1 MKKKISKQIVLSFIA
16 SSLLCSQANAL
27 PQGGKFTHG
36 STGSITSNAN
46 TMNITGNSQ
55 NNVIQWGGGFN
66 ISHGE
71 SVNFT
76 TSNKN
81 YLNIAYQKDA
91 SKIDGKLNGGTN
103 NIFLVNPM
111 GVLIGAN
118 GSIIANKFV
127 ASTTAIKDSDVKNFL
142 TQGASFSP
150 IFNPNKRGNIVNLG
164 TINADDIILVGNKI
178 EIGNSGIIN
187 GKDET
192 SNAKKAHLVG
202 NYVYVSVGEK
212 NGENTV
218 NVDSLKGTAI
228 KEGYLQR
235 DMTSFANDGYI
246 FGDFINIEKTSYN
259 NTQSIDFTKAVTIG
273 SQSNNKANAHEWE
286 LFANGWNN
294 NGLNGD
300 IFKDGLTTIRLV
312 NNIDFSNYHAID
324 PVGAVIAF
332 SGKFNGGGYT
342 LKNLTIKAQTGNWNT
357 GIFGNIKGSSN
368 NKAQIYNLTIDGLK
382 FSGKTNSGGGFVAQ
396 SENADFYNIHLK
408 RFGGL
413 NFYDPNKENSK
424 LLYAGGFVGY
434 AKNNSNFYRIS
445 LDNFDYIAMQPEGT
459 YSSAYADIYLG
470 GFAGLSEGSTFNNI
484 SLKNIGG
491 AIVKGS
497 ETGGNIFTGGF
508 VGYAKNRSNFSKI
521 DLNHMGKKYGIIAQG
536 NTFVKHVG
544 AGGFVGAIE
553 GVNTFDKI
561 SLLNFGD
568 IKAERG
574 YVWTVTGYY
583 NVGAGGFVGI
593 LNPFNIYGLETNFK
607 NILINFDSSM
617 KIYAKAGDGLLG
629 NNSYETNAAGGFL
642 GGLFT
647 AGYAKKVNFDN
658 VYIKLGKN
666 TILDVKYQANG
677 FTGKEY
683 RGVLFG
689 IFSESWWDNQILK
702 TKDLYAYYANSR
714 QLNWWYDDI
723 EYHFFNAQGRYYQN
737 YQTGSWVEKN
747 INTTITNGLKR
758 KGDIVISDSNKGYVS
773 YFNNTLKL
781 KPEIPN
787 FKNPTA
793 WSKDDFDPKML
804 QRILDDIFN
813 GKYVYKLGEEWYI
826 DLGNNHLVKWSEFVD
841 NKEGKY
847 NDNSIYQSINFLN
860 HFDNKD
866 IAKNFKDTWNHD
878 SNQNYKN
885 YVNLHSIY
893 KSKFNTDTIENKYQD
908 YQEALNKYQAIID
921 AMDKILDNNSY
932 TNRLQELVDNIKNYN
947 EASEMLNKAIDN
959 FYKIANKLQIKIDDY
974 NNNFT
979 QFDDKTAYNQFINLQ
994 EQIKNF
1000 TDYKNELETQKNAL
1014 FAQFNQIN
1022 AEKNTLEQIYNDL
1035 FNQQAEIN
1043 ANKNEL
1049 DKLKQDLADLKL
1061 DSLVDDPNHS
1071 LNSIGTK
1078 DADGKEFVGS
1088 YIFSGALK
1096 NPDNIPFLDKP
1107 TDDKYVQNNINLPSI
1122 SGLNYEPSKPDVE
1135 DKPVNSDKPSKPDI
1149 NDKPTLPDQKPENN
1163 DNPNQGGDNTVD
1175 IDNDNSN
1182 ALYADIQDQDEK
1194 EDEENRLGLD
1204 EAQIQEKGVLCVV
1217 SDDFRTMNICA
1228 IK

>member
-46 TMNITGNSQ
+46 TMNITGNNQ

-66 ISHGE
+66 IAHGE

-91 SKIDGKLNGGTN
+91 SKIDGKLNGGSN

-164 TINADDIILVGNKI
+164 TINADDIILVGNKV
-178 EIGNSGIIN
+178 EIGNSGVIN

-212 NGENTV
+212 NGKNTV

-246 FGDFINIEKTSYN
+246 FGDFKNIEKTSYN

-273 SQSNNKANAHEWE
+273 SQSNNKANAYEWK
-286 LFANGWNN
+286 LFADGWNRQ
-294 NGLNGD
+294 GIKGD

-312 NNIDFSNYHAID
+312 NNIDFSNYQAID

-332 SGKFNGGGYT
+332 SGKFDGGGHT
-342 LKNLTIKAQTGNWNT
+342 LKNLTIKAQGGDWNT
-357 GIFGNIKGSSN
+357 GIFGNIKGTSN

-382 FSGKTNSGGGFVAQ
+382 FSGKTNFGGGFVAQ

-413 NFYDPNKENSK
+413 NFYDPNKEKSNF
-424 LLYAGGFVGY
+424 LYAGGFVGY
-434 AKNNSNFYRIS
+434 AKNGSKFDRIS
-445 LDNFDYIAMQPEGT
+445 LDNFDYIAMQPEGKF
-459 YSSAYADIYLG
+459 SSAYVDIYLG
-470 GFAGLSEGSTFNNI
+470 GFAGLSESSIFNNI
-484 SLKNIGG
+484 SLKNIGSI
-491 AIVKGS
+491 AVKGS

-508 VGYAKNRSNFSKI
+508 VGYAKDGSNFSKI
-521 DLNHMGKKYGIIAQG
+521 DLNHIGKKYGIIAQG

-544 AGGFVGAIE
+544 TGGFVGAIE
-553 GVNTFDKI
+553 GINTFDKI
-561 SLLNFGD
+561 SLIDFGD
-568 IKAERG
+568 IRAERG
-574 YVWTVTGYY
+574 YVWTATGYY
-583 NVGAGGFVGI
+583 NVGAGGFAGI
-593 LNPFNIYGLETNFK
+593 LNPLNKGNLAVDFK
-607 NILINFDSSM
+607 NILVNFNNNM
-617 KIYAKAGDGLLG
+617 KIYAKAGSGTYG
-629 NNSYETNAAGGFL
+629 YWEHNAAGGFL

-647 AGYAKKVNFDN
+647 KGLTRKVNFDN
-658 VYIKLGKN
+658 VYVKLGKN
-666 TILDVKYQANG
+666 VAIDAHYKANEAS
-677 FTGKEY
+677 GKEEQ
-683 RGVLFG
+683 GMLFG
-689 IFSESWWDNQILK
+689 VFSESWWDNQILK
-702 TKDLYAYYANSR
+702 TKDLYIYYVNNDK
-714 QLNWWYDDI
+714 LNWWYDDLKSN
-723 EYHFFNAQGRYYQN
+723 FFQDKYGRSYGTIFN
-737 YQTGSWVEKN
+737 SRAEEIAN
-747 INTTITNGLKR
+747 ITVTNGLKR
-758 KGDIVISDSNKGYVS
+758 KGDIVVSDSNKGYVS

-793 WSKDDFDPKML
+793 WSKNDFDPKML

-847 NDNSIYQSINFLN
+847 NNNPIYQSINFLN

-866 IAKNFKDTWNHD
+866 MAKNFKDTWNHD
-878 SNQNYKN
+878 SSQNYKN

-908 YQEALNKYQAIID
+908 YQEALNKYQAVVD
-921 AMDKILDNNSY
+921 AMNQFLDNNTY
-932 TNRLQELVDNIKNYN
+932 ANRLQELVDNIKNYN

-1000 TDYKNELETQKNAL
+1000 TDYKNELEAQKNAL

-1035 FNQQAEIN
+1035 FNQQADIN
-1043 ANKNEL
+1043 VNKNEL

-1071 LNSIGTK
+1071 LNSIGIK

-1122 SGLNYEPSKPDVE
+1122 SGLNYEPSKPE
-1135 DKPVNSDKPSKPDI
+1135 I

-1182 ALYADIQDQDEK
+1182 ALYTDIQDQDEK
-1194 EDEENRLGLD
+1194 EDEENRLSLD

>member
-46 TMNITGNSQ
+46 TMNITGDSQ

-66 ISHGE
+66 IGHGE

-127 ASTTAIKDSDVKNFL
+127 ASTTAIKDSDIKNFL

-164 TINADDIILVGNKI
+164 TINADDIILVGNKV
-178 EIGNSGIIN
+178 EIGNSGVIN

-259 NTQSIDFTKAVTIG
+259 NTQSIDFTKAITIG
-273 SQSNNKANAHEWE
+273 SQSNNKANAHEWK
-286 LFANGWNN
+286 LFADGWNRQ
-294 NGLNGD
+294 GINGD

-312 NNIDFSNYHAID
+312 NNIDFSNYQAID

-332 SGKFNGGGYT
+332 SGKFNGGGHT

-357 GIFGNIKGSSN
+357 GIFGNIKGTSN

-413 NFYDPNKENSK
+413 NFYDPNKEKSNF
-424 LLYAGGFVGY
+424 LYAGGFVGH

-445 LDNFDYIAMQPEGT
+445 LDNFDYIAIQPEGT

-491 AIVKGS
+491 VIVKGS

-508 VGYAKNRSNFSKI
+508 IGYAKNGSNFSKI
-521 DLNHMGKKYGIIAQG
+521 DLNHMGKKYGIVARG

-544 AGGFVGAIE
+544 AGGFVGVIE
-553 GVNTFDKI
+553 GLNTFDKI
-561 SLLNFGD
+561 SLIDFGD
-568 IKAERG
+568 IRAERG
-574 YVWTVTGYY
+574 YIWTASGHL
-583 NVGAGGFVGI
+583 NVGAGGFAGI

-617 KIYAKAGDGLLG
+617 KIYAKAGDGLS
-629 NNSYETNAAGGFL
+629 NNNYETNAAGGFL

-647 AGYAKKVNFDN
+647 KGYTKEVNFDN
-658 VYIKLGKN
+658 VYVKLGKDV
-666 TILDVKYQANG
+666 TIDAHYKANEA
-677 FTGKEY
+677 TGKEEQ
-683 RGVLFG
+683 GMLFG
-689 IFSESWWDNQILK
+689 IFKEDWWNNQILK
-702 TKDLYAYYANSR
+702 TKDLYIYYTYSDK
-714 QLNWWYDDI
+714 LNWWYDDLKND
-723 EYHFFNAQGRYYQN
+723 FFQDKYGRSYGTITN
-737 YQTGSWVEKN
+737 LRGEEIAN
-747 INTTITNGLKR
+747 ITITNGLKR
-758 KGDIVISDSNKGYVS
+758 KGDIVVSDSNKGYVS

-813 GKYVYKLGEEWYI
+813 GKYVYKLGDEWYI

-847 NDNSIYQSINFLN
+847 NDNPIYQSINFLN

-866 IAKNFKDTWNHD
+866 IAKNFKDTWSHD
-878 SNQNYKN
+878 SSQNYKN

-959 FYKIANKLQIKIDDY
+959 FYKIANKLQVKIDDY

-1000 TDYKNELETQKNAL
+1000 TDYKNELEAQKNAL

-1035 FNQQAEIN
+1035 FNQQADIN

-1049 DKLKQDLADLKL
+1049 DKLKQDLVDLKL

-1071 LNSIGTK
+1071 LNSIGIK
-1078 DADGKEFVGS
+1078 DANGKEFVGS

-1182 ALYADIQDQDEK
+1182 TLYADVQDQDEK

>member
-127 ASTTAIKDSDVKNFL
+127 ASTTAIKDSDIKNFL

-164 TINADDIILVGNKI
+164 TINADDIILVGNKV
-178 EIGNSGIIN
+178 EIGNSGVIN

-235 DMTSFANDGYI
+235 DMTSFANDDYI

-273 SQSNNKANAHEWE
+273 SQSNNKANAYEWK
-286 LFANGWNN
+286 LFADGWNRQ
-294 NGLNGD
+294 GINGD

-357 GIFGNIKGSSN
+357 GIFGNIKGASN

-424 LLYAGGFVGY
+424 LLYAGGFVGH

-491 AIVKGS
+491 VIVKGS

-508 VGYAKNRSNFSKI
+508 VGYAKNGSNFSKI
-521 DLNHMGKKYGIIAQG
+521 DLNHIGKKYGIIAQG

-544 AGGFVGAIE
+544 TGGFVGAIE
-553 GVNTFDKI
+553 GINTFDKI
-561 SLLNFGD
+561 SLIDFGD
-568 IKAERG
+568 IRAERG
-574 YVWTVTGYY
+574 YVWTATGYY
-583 NVGAGGFVGI
+583 NVGAGGFAGI
-593 LNPFNIYGLETNFK
+593 LNPLNKGNLAVDFK
-607 NILINFDSSM
+607 NILVNFNNNM
-617 KIYAKAGDGLLG
+617 KIYAKAGSGTYG
-629 NNSYETNAAGGFL
+629 YWEHNAAGGFL

-647 AGYAKKVNFDN
+647 KGLTRKVNFDN
-658 VYIKLGKN
+658 VYVKLGKN
-666 TILDVKYQANG
+666 VAIDAHYKANEA
-677 FTGKEY
+677 TGKEEQ
-683 RGVLFG
+683 GMLFG
-689 IFSESWWDNQILK
+689 VFSESWWDNQILK
-702 TKDLYAYYANSR
+702 TKDLYIYYVNNDK
-714 QLNWWYDDI
+714 LNWWYDDLKSN
-723 EYHFFNAQGRYYQN
+723 FFQDKYGRSYGTILN
-737 YQTGSWVEKN
+737 SRGEE
-747 INTTITNGLKR
+747 IANTTITNGLKR
-758 KGDIVISDSNKGYVS
+758 KGDIVVSDSNKGYVS

-793 WSKDDFDPKML
+793 WSKNDFDPKML

-813 GKYVYKLGEEWYI
+813 GKYVYKLGDEWYI

-847 NDNSIYQSINFLN
+847 NDNPIYQSINFLN

-878 SNQNYKN
+878 SSQNYKN

-932 TNRLQELVDNIKNYN
+932 ANRLQELVDNIKNYN

-959 FYKIANKLQIKIDDY
+959 FYKIANKLQVKIDDY

-1000 TDYKNELETQKNAL
+1000 TDYKNELEAQKNAL

-1035 FNQQAEIN
+1035 FNQQADIN

-1071 LNSIGTK
+1071 LNSTGIK

>member
-164 TINADDIILVGNKI
+164 TINADDIILVGNKV

-212 NGENTV
+212 NGKNTV

-246 FGDFINIEKTSYN
+246 FGDFKNIEKTSYN
-259 NTQSIDFTKAVTIG
+259 NTKSIDFTKAITIG
-273 SQSNNKANAHEWE
+273 SQSNNKANAHEWK
-286 LFANGWNN
+286 LFADGWNRQ
-294 NGLNGD
+294 GINGD

-357 GIFGNIKGSSN
+357 GIFGNIKGTSN

-413 NFYDPNKENSK
+413 NFYDPNKEKSNF
-424 LLYAGGFVGY
+424 LYAGGFVGH

-445 LDNFDYIAMQPEGT
+445 LDNFDYIVIQPEGT

-484 SLKNIGG
+484 SLRNIGG
-491 AIVKGS
+491 VIVKGS

-508 VGYAKNRSNFSKI
+508 IGYTKNGSNFSKI

-536 NTFVKHVG
+536 NQFVKHVG
-544 AGGFVGAIE
+544 TGGFVGAIE

-561 SLLNFGD
+561 SLIDFGD

-574 YVWTVTGYY
+574 YVWTATGYY
-583 NVGAGGFVGI
+583 NVGAGGFAGI
-593 LNPFNIYGLETNFK
+593 LNPLNKGNLAVDFK
-607 NILINFDSSM
+607 NILINFNNNM
-617 KIYAKAGDGLLG
+617 KIYAKAGSGTYG
-629 NNSYETNAAGGFL
+629 YWEHNAAGGFL

-647 AGYAKKVNFDN
+647 KGLARKVNFDN
-658 VYIKLGKN
+658 VYVKLGK
-666 TILDVKYQANG
+666 DVAIDAHYKANEA
-677 FTGKEY
+677 TGKEEQ
-683 RGVLFG
+683 GMLFG
-689 IFSESWWDNQILK
+689 VFSESWWDNQILK
-702 TKDLYAYYANSR
+702 TKDLYIYYVNNDK
-714 QLNWWYDDI
+714 LNWWYDDLKSN
-723 EYHFFNAQGRYYQN
+723 FFQDKYGRSYGTILN
-737 YQTGSWVEKN
+737 SRGEEIAN
-747 INTTITNGLKR
+747 ITITNGLKR
-758 KGDIVISDSNKGYVS
+758 KGDIVVSDSNKGYVS

-793 WSKDDFDPKML
+793 WSKDDFDPKIL

-847 NDNSIYQSINFLN
+847 NDNPIYQSINFLN

-932 TNRLQELVDNIKNYN
+932 ANRLQELVDNIKNYN

-959 FYKIANKLQIKIDDY
+959 FYKIANKLQIKINDY

-1000 TDYKNELETQKNAL
+1000 TDYKNELEAQKNAL

-1035 FNQQAEIN
+1035 FNQQADIN

-1071 LNSIGTK
+1071 LNSIGIK

-1122 SGLNYEPSKPDVE
+1122 SGLNYEPSKPDIE

-1182 ALYADIQDQDEK
+1182 TLYADIQDQDEK

>member
-164 TINADDIILVGNKI
+164 TINADDIILVGNKV

-212 NGENTV
+212 NGKNTV

-246 FGDFINIEKTSYN
+246 FGDFKNIEKTSYN
-259 NTQSIDFTKAVTIG
+259 NTKSIDFTKAITIG
-273 SQSNNKANAHEWE
+273 SQSNNKANAHEWK
-286 LFANGWNN
+286 LFADGWNRQ
-294 NGLNGD
+294 GINGD

-357 GIFGNIKGSSN
+357 GIFGNIKGTSN

-408 RFGGL
+408 KFGGL
-413 NFYDPNKENSK
+413 NFYDPNKEKSNF
-424 LLYAGGFVGY
+424 LYAGGFVGH

-445 LDNFDYIAMQPEGT
+445 LDNFDYIVIQPEGT

-484 SLKNIGG
+484 SLRNIGG
-491 AIVKGS
+491 VIVKGS

-508 VGYAKNRSNFSKI
+508 IGYTKNGSNFSKI

-536 NTFVKHVG
+536 NQFVKHVG
-544 AGGFVGAIE
+544 TGGFVGAIE

-561 SLLNFGD
+561 SLIDFGD

-574 YVWTVTGYY
+574 YVWTATGYY
-583 NVGAGGFVGI
+583 NVGAGGFAGI
-593 LNPFNIYGLETNFK
+593 LNPLNKGNLAVDFK
-607 NILINFDSSM
+607 NILINFNNNM
-617 KIYAKAGDGLLG
+617 KIYAKAGSGTYG
-629 NNSYETNAAGGFL
+629 YWEHNAAGGFL

-647 AGYAKKVNFDN
+647 KGLARKVNFDN
-658 VYIKLGKN
+658 VYVKLGK
-666 TILDVKYQANG
+666 DVAIDAHYKANEA
-677 FTGKEY
+677 TGKEEQ
-683 RGVLFG
+683 GMLFG
-689 IFSESWWDNQILK
+689 VFSESWWDNQILK
-702 TKDLYAYYANSR
+702 TKDLYIYYVNNDK
-714 QLNWWYDDI
+714 LNWWYDDLKSN
-723 EYHFFNAQGRYYQN
+723 FFQDKYGRSYGTILN
-737 YQTGSWVEKN
+737 SRGEEIAN
-747 INTTITNGLKR
+747 ITITNGLKR
-758 KGDIVISDSNKGYVS
+758 KGDIVVSDSNKGYVS

-793 WSKDDFDPKML
+793 WSKDDFDPKIL

-847 NDNSIYQSINFLN
+847 NDNPIYQSINFLN

-932 TNRLQELVDNIKNYN
+932 VNRLQELVDNIKNYN

-1000 TDYKNELETQKNAL
+1000 TDYKNELEAQKNAL

-1035 FNQQAEIN
+1035 FNQQADIN

-1071 LNSIGTK
+1071 LNSIGIK

-1107 TDDKYVQNNINLPSI
+1107 TDDKYAQNNINLPSI
-1122 SGLNYEPSKPDVE
+1122 SGLNYEPSKPDIE

-1182 ALYADIQDQDEK
+1182 TLYADIQDQDEK

>member
-66 ISHGE
+66 IGHGE

-142 TQGASFSP
+142 TQGVSFSP

-178 EIGNSGIIN
+178 EIGNSGVIN

-212 NGENTV
+212 NGKNTV

-246 FGDFINIEKTSYN
+246 FGDFKNIEKTSYN

-286 LFANGWNN
+286 LFANGWNRQ
-294 NGLNGD
+294 GIKGD

-312 NNIDFSNYHAID
+312 NNIDFTNYQAID

-332 SGKFNGGGYT
+332 SGKFDGGGHT
-342 LKNLTIKAQTGNWNT
+342 LKNLTIKAQGGNWNT
-357 GIFGNIKGSSN
+357 GIFGNIKGANN

-382 FSGKTNSGGGFVAQ
+382 FSGKTNFGGGFVAQ

-413 NFYDPNKENSK
+413 NFYDPNKEKSNF
-424 LLYAGGFVGY
+424 LYAGGFVGY
-434 AKNNSNFYRIS
+434 AKNGSKFDRIS
-445 LDNFDYIAMQPEGT
+445 LDNFDYIAMQPEGKF
-459 YSSAYADIYLG
+459 SSAYVDIYLG
-470 GFAGLSEGSTFNNI
+470 GFAGLSEGSIFNNI
-484 SLKNIGG
+484 SLKNIGSI
-491 AIVKGS
+491 AVKGS

-508 VGYAKNRSNFSKI
+508 VGYAKDGSNFSKI
-521 DLNHMGKKYGIIAQG
+521 DLNHIGKKYGIIAQG

-544 AGGFVGAIE
+544 TGGFVGAIE

-561 SLLNFGD
+561 SLIDFGN
-568 IKAERG
+568 IRAERG
-574 YVWTVTGYY
+574 YVWTATGYY
-583 NVGAGGFVGI
+583 NVGAGGFAGI
-593 LNPFNIYGLETNFK
+593 LNPLNKGNLAVDFK
-607 NILINFDSSM
+607 NILINFNNNM
-617 KIYAKAGDGLLG
+617 KIYAKAGSGTYG
-629 NNSYETNAAGGFL
+629 YWEHNAAGGFL
-642 GGLFT
+642 GGLF
-647 AGYAKKVNFDN
+647 AKGYTKEVNFDN
-658 VYIKLGKN
+658 VYVKLGK
-666 TILDVKYQANG
+666 DVAIDAHYKANEAS
-677 FTGKEY
+677 GKEEQ
-683 RGVLFG
+683 GMLFG
-689 IFSESWWDNQILK
+689 VFSESWWDNQILK
-702 TKDLYAYYANSR
+702 TKDLYIYYVNNDK
-714 QLNWWYDDI
+714 LNWWYDDLKSN
-723 EYHFFNAQGRYYQN
+723 FFQDKYGRSYGTILN
-737 YQTGSWVEKN
+737 SRGEEIAN
-747 INTTITNGLKR
+747 ITITNGLKR
-758 KGDIVISDSNKGYVS
+758 KGDIVVSDSNKGYVS

-826 DLGNNHLVKWSEFVD
+826 DLGNNQLVKWSEFVD

-847 NDNSIYQSINFLN
+847 NDNPIYQSINFLN

-866 IAKNFKDTWNHD
+866 IAKNFKNTWNHD
-878 SNQNYKN
+878 SSQNYKN

-932 TNRLQELVDNIKNYN
+932 ANRLQELVDNIKNYN

-1000 TDYKNELETQKNAL
+1000 TDYKNELEAQKNAL

-1035 FNQQAEIN
+1035 FNQQADIN
-1043 ANKNEL
+1043 VNKNEL

-1071 LNSIGTK
+1071 LNSIGIK

-1088 YIFSGALK
+1088 YIFSGDLK

-1122 SGLNYEPSKPDVE
+1122 SGLNYE
-1135 DKPVNSDKPSKPDI
+1135 PSKPDI

-1182 ALYADIQDQDEK
+1182 AFYADIQDQDEK

>member
-66 ISHGE
+66 IGHGE

-212 NGENTV
+212 NGKNTV

-246 FGDFINIEKTSYN
+246 FGDFKNIEKTSYN
-259 NTQSIDFTKAVTIG
+259 NTKSIDFTKAITIG
-273 SQSNNKANAHEWE
+273 SQSNNKANAHEWK
-286 LFANGWNN
+286 LFADGWNRQ
-294 NGLNGD
+294 GINGD

-312 NNIDFSNYHAID
+312 NNIDFSNYQAID

-332 SGKFNGGGYT
+332 SGKFNGGGHT

-357 GIFGNIKGSSN
+357 GIFGNIKGTSN

-413 NFYDPNKENSK
+413 NFYDPNKEKSNF
-424 LLYAGGFVGY
+424 LYAGGFVGH

-445 LDNFDYIAMQPEGT
+445 LDNFDYIAIQPEGI

-491 AIVKGS
+491 VIVKGS

-508 VGYAKNRSNFSKI
+508 IGYAKNGSNFSKI
-521 DLNHMGKKYGIIAQG
+521 DLNHMGKKYGIVARG

-553 GVNTFDKI
+553 GANTFDKI
-561 SLLNFGD
+561 SLIDFGD
-568 IKAERG
+568 IRAERG
-574 YVWTVTGYY
+574 YVWTATGYY
-583 NVGAGGFVGI
+583 NVGAGGFAGI
-593 LNPFNIYGLETNFK
+593 LNPLNKGNLAVDFK
-607 NILINFDSSM
+607 NILINFNNNM
-617 KIYAKAGDGLLG
+617 KIYAKAGSGTYG
-629 NNSYETNAAGGFL
+629 YWEHNAAGGFL

-647 AGYAKKVNFDN
+647 KGLARKVNFDN
-658 VYIKLGKN
+658 VYVKLGK
-666 TILDVKYQANG
+666 DVAIDAHYKANEAS
-677 FTGKEY
+677 GKEEQ
-683 RGVLFG
+683 GMLFG
-689 IFSESWWDNQILK
+689 VFSESWWDNQILK
-702 TKDLYAYYANSR
+702 TKDLYIYYVNNDK
-714 QLNWWYDDI
+714 LNWWYDDLKSN
-723 EYHFFNAQGRYYQN
+723 FFQDKYGRSYGTILN
-737 YQTGSWVEKN
+737 SRGEEIAN
-747 INTTITNGLKR
+747 ITITNGLKR
-758 KGDIVISDSNKGYVS
+758 KGDIVVSDSNKGYVS

-847 NDNSIYQSINFLN
+847 NDNPIYQSVNFLN

-908 YQEALNKYQAIID
+908 YQEALNRYQAIID

-932 TNRLQELVDNIKNYN
+932 ANRLQELVDNIKNYN

-1000 TDYKNELETQKNAL
+1000 TDYKNELEAQKNAL

-1035 FNQQAEIN
+1035 FNQQADIN
-1043 ANKNEL
+1043 ANKTEL
-1049 DKLKQDLADLKL
+1049 DKLKQDLTDLKL

-1071 LNSIGTK
+1071 LNSIGIK
-1078 DADGKEFVGS
+1078 DANGKEFVGS

-1107 TDDKYVQNNINLPSI
+1107 TDDKYAQNNINLPSI

-1182 ALYADIQDQDEK
+1182 TLYADIQDQDEK

>member
-46 TMNITGNSQ
+46 TMNITGNNQ

-66 ISHGE
+66 IAHGE

-164 TINADDIILVGNKI
+164 TINADDIILVGNKV
-178 EIGNSGIIN
+178 EIGNSGVIN

-212 NGENTV
+212 NGKNTV

-246 FGDFINIEKTSYN
+246 FGDFKNIEKTSYN

-273 SQSNNKANAHEWE
+273 SQSNNKANAYEWK
-286 LFANGWNN
+286 LFADGWNRQ
-294 NGLNGD
+294 GIKGD

-312 NNIDFSNYHAID
+312 NNIDFSNYQAID

-332 SGKFNGGGYT
+332 SGKFDGGGHT
-342 LKNLTIKAQTGNWNT
+342 LKNLTIKAQGGDWNT
-357 GIFGNIKGSSN
+357 GIFGNIKGTSN
-368 NKAQIYNLTIDGLK
+368 NKAQIYNLTVDGLK
-382 FSGKTNSGGGFVAQ
+382 FSGKTNFGGGFVAQ

-413 NFYDPNKENSK
+413 NFYDPNKEKSNF
-424 LLYAGGFVGY
+424 LYAGGFVGY
-434 AKNNSNFYRIS
+434 AKNDSKFDRIS
-445 LDNFDYIAMQPEGT
+445 LDNFDYIAMQPEGKF
-459 YSSAYADIYLG
+459 SSAYVDIYLG
-470 GFAGLSEGSTFNNI
+470 GFAGLSESSIFNNI
-484 SLKNIGG
+484 SLKNIGSI
-491 AIVKGS
+491 AVKGS

-508 VGYAKNRSNFSKI
+508 VGYAKDGSNFSKI
-521 DLNHMGKKYGIIAQG
+521 DLNHIGKKYGIIAQG

-544 AGGFVGAIE
+544 TGGFVGAIE
-553 GVNTFDKI
+553 GINTFDKI
-561 SLLNFGD
+561 SLIDFGD
-568 IKAERG
+568 IRAERG
-574 YVWTVTGYY
+574 YVWTATGYY
-583 NVGAGGFVGI
+583 NVGAGGFAGI
-593 LNPFNIYGLETNFK
+593 LNPLNKGNLAVDFK
-607 NILINFDSSM
+607 NILVNFNNNM
-617 KIYAKAGDGLLG
+617 KIYAKAGSGTYG
-629 NNSYETNAAGGFL
+629 YWEHNAAGGFL

-647 AGYAKKVNFDN
+647 KGLTRKVNFDN
-658 VYIKLGKN
+658 VYVKLGKN
-666 TILDVKYQANG
+666 VAIDAHYKANEAS
-677 FTGKEY
+677 GKEEQ
-683 RGVLFG
+683 GMLFG
-689 IFSESWWDNQILK
+689 VFSESWWDNQILK
-702 TKDLYAYYANSR
+702 TKDLYIYYANNDK
-714 QLNWWYDDI
+714 LNWWYDDLKSN
-723 EYHFFNAQGRYYQN
+723 FFQDKYGRSYGTIFN
-737 YQTGSWVEKN
+737 SRAEEIAN
-747 INTTITNGLKR
+747 ITVTNGLKR
-758 KGDIVISDSNKGYVS
+758 KGDIVVSDSNKGYVS

-793 WSKDDFDPKML
+793 WSKNDFDPKML

-847 NDNSIYQSINFLN
+847 NNNPIYQSINFLN

-878 SNQNYKN
+878 SSQNYKN

-908 YQEALNKYQAIID
+908 YQEALNKYQAVVD
-921 AMDKILDNNSY
+921 AMNQFLDNNTY
-932 TNRLQELVDNIKNYN
+932 ANRLQELVDNIKNYN

-1000 TDYKNELETQKNAL
+1000 TDYKNELEAQKNAL

-1035 FNQQAEIN
+1035 FNQQADIN
-1043 ANKNEL
+1043 VNKNEL

-1071 LNSIGTK
+1071 LNSIGIK

-1122 SGLNYEPSKPDVE
+1122 SGLNYEPSKPE
-1135 DKPVNSDKPSKPDI
+1135 I

-1194 EDEENRLGLD
+1194 EDEENRLSLD

>member
-66 ISHGE
+66 IGHGE

-142 TQGASFSP
+142 TQGVSFSP

-212 NGENTV
+212 NGKNTV

-246 FGDFINIEKTSYN
+246 FGDFKNIEKTSYN
-259 NTQSIDFTKAVTIG
+259 NTKSINFTKAITIG
-273 SQSNNKANAHEWE
+273 SQSNNKANAHEWK
-286 LFANGWNN
+286 LFADGWNRQ
-294 NGLNGD
+294 GIKGD

-312 NNIDFSNYHAID
+312 NNIDFSNYQAID

-357 GIFGNIKGSSN
+357 GIFGNIKGTSN

-413 NFYDPNKENSK
+413 NFYDPNKEKSNF
-424 LLYAGGFVGY
+424 LYAGGFVGH

-445 LDNFDYIAMQPEGT
+445 LDNFDYIVIQPEGT

-484 SLKNIGG
+484 SLRNIGG
-491 AIVKGS
+491 VIVKGS

-508 VGYAKNRSNFSKI
+508 IGYTKNGSNFSKI

-536 NTFVKHVG
+536 NQFVKHVG
-544 AGGFVGAIE
+544 TGGFVGAIE

-561 SLLNFGD
+561 SLIDFGD

-574 YVWTVTGYY
+574 YVWTATGYY
-583 NVGAGGFVGI
+583 NVGAGGFAGI
-593 LNPFNIYGLETNFK
+593 LNPLNKGNLAVDFK
-607 NILINFDSSM
+607 NILINFNNNM
-617 KIYAKAGDGLLG
+617 KIYAKAGSGTYG
-629 NNSYETNAAGGFL
+629 YWEHNAAGGFL

-647 AGYAKKVNFDN
+647 KGLARKVNFDN
-658 VYIKLGKN
+658 VYVKLGK
-666 TILDVKYQANG
+666 DVAIDAHYKANEA
-677 FTGKEY
+677 TGKEEQ
-683 RGVLFG
+683 GMLFG
-689 IFSESWWDNQILK
+689 VFSESWWDNQILK
-702 TKDLYAYYANSR
+702 TKDLYIYYVNNDK
-714 QLNWWYDDI
+714 LNWWYDDLKSN
-723 EYHFFNAQGRYYQN
+723 FFQDKYGRSYGTILN
-737 YQTGSWVEKN
+737 SRGEEIAN
-747 INTTITNGLKR
+747 ITITNGLKR
-758 KGDIVISDSNKGYVS
+758 KGDIVVSDSNKGYVS

-793 WSKDDFDPKML
+793 WSKDDFDPKIL

-847 NDNSIYQSINFLN
+847 NDNPIYQSINFLN

-932 TNRLQELVDNIKNYN
+932 VNRLQELVDNIKNYN

-1000 TDYKNELETQKNAL
+1000 TDYKNELEAQKNAL

-1035 FNQQAEIN
+1035 FNQQADIN

-1071 LNSIGTK
+1071 LNSIGIK

-1107 TDDKYVQNNINLPSI
+1107 TDNKYAQNNINLPSI
-1122 SGLNYEPSKPDVE
+1122 SGLNYEPSKPDIE

-1182 ALYADIQDQDEK
+1182 TLYADIQDQDEK

>member
-66 ISHGE
+66 IGHGE

-91 SKIDGKLNGGTN
+91 SKIDGKLNGDTN

-212 NGENTV
+212 NGKNTV

-246 FGDFINIEKTSYN
+246 FGDFKNIEKTSYN
-259 NTQSIDFTKAVTIG
+259 NTKSIDFTKAITIG
-273 SQSNNKANAHEWE
+273 SQSNNKANAHEWK
-286 LFANGWNN
+286 LFADGWNRQ
-294 NGLNGD
+294 GINGD

-312 NNIDFSNYHAID
+312 NNIDFSNYQAID

-357 GIFGNIKGSSN
+357 GIFGNIKGTSN

-413 NFYDPNKENSK
+413 NFYDPNKEKSNF
-424 LLYAGGFVGY
+424 LYAGGFVGY

-445 LDNFDYIAMQPEGT
+445 LDNFDYIAIQPEGI

-491 AIVKGS
+491 VIVKGS

-508 VGYAKNRSNFSKI
+508 IGYAKNGSNFSKI
-521 DLNHMGKKYGIIAQG
+521 DLNHMGKKYGIVARG

-553 GVNTFDKI
+553 DVNTFDKI
-561 SLLNFGD
+561 SLIDFGD
-568 IKAERG
+568 IRAERG
-574 YVWTVTGYY
+574 YVWTATGYY
-583 NVGAGGFVGI
+583 NVGAGGFAGI
-593 LNPFNIYGLETNFK
+593 LNPLNKGNLAVDFK
-607 NILINFDSSM
+607 NILINFNNNM
-617 KIYAKAGDGLLG
+617 KIYAKAGSGTYG
-629 NNSYETNAAGGFL
+629 YWEHNAAGGFL

-647 AGYAKKVNFDN
+647 KGLARKVNFDN
-658 VYIKLGKN
+658 VYVKLGK
-666 TILDVKYQANG
+666 DVAIDAHYKANEA
-677 FTGKEY
+677 TGKEEQ
-683 RGVLFG
+683 GMLFG
-689 IFSESWWDNQILK
+689 VFSESWWDNQILK
-702 TKDLYAYYANSR
+702 TKDLYIYYVNNDK
-714 QLNWWYDDI
+714 LNWWYDDLKSN
-723 EYHFFNAQGRYYQN
+723 FFQDKYGRSYGTILN
-737 YQTGSWVEKN
+737 SRGEEIAN
-747 INTTITNGLKR
+747 ITITNGLKR
-758 KGDIVISDSNKGYVS
+758 KGDIVVSDSNKGYVS

-847 NDNSIYQSINFLN
+847 NDNPIYQSVNFLN

-878 SNQNYKN
+878 SSQNYKN

-932 TNRLQELVDNIKNYN
+932 ANRLQELVDNIKNYN

-959 FYKIANKLQIKIDDY
+959 FYKIANKLQIKINDY

-994 EQIKNF
+994 EQIKIF
-1000 TDYKNELETQKNAL
+1000 TDYKNELEAQKNAL
-1014 FAQFNQIN
+1014 FTQFNQIN

-1035 FNQQAEIN
+1035 FNQQSDIN
-1043 ANKNEL
+1043 ANKTEL

-1071 LNSIGTK
+1071 LNSIGIK
-1078 DADGKEFVGS
+1078 DTDGKEFVGS

-1122 SGLNYEPSKPDVE
+1122 SSLNYEPSKPDVE

-1149 NDKPTLPDQKPENN
+1149 NDKPTLPEQKPENN

-1182 ALYADIQDQDEK
+1182 TLYADIQDQDEK
-1194 EDEENRLGLD
+1194 EDGENRLGLD